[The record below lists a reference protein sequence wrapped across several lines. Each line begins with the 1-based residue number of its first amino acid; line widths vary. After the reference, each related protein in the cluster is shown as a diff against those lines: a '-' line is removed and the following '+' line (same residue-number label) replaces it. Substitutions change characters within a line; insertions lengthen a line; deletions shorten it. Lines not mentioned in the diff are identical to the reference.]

1 MRSSRC
7 SSHSQSAVITV
18 TRLADEAWCPPTLTE
33 SSDGRSRLA
42 WSTMRTASHRTRF
55 SMRRSTSSE
64 IESGTVSGSVVAAS
78 IAIVTL
84 LND

>member
-1 MRSSRC
+1 MRSSCC

-18 TRLADEAWCPPTLTE
+18 TRLADEAWWPPTLTE
-33 SSDGRSRLA
+33 SSDGRSRFA
-42 WSTMRTASHRTRF
+42 WSTMRMASHSTRF

-64 IESGTVSGSVVAAS
+64 IGPEAAAGSVVAVF
-78 IAIVTL
+78 IAIVSL